1 MERRTLGTS
10 GLEVSMVGLG
20 CMGMTYAYA
29 SRRVR
34 DEVRAAATID
44 RALELGITFFD
55 TADVYGPETNE
66 DLLRRALAGRREK
79 VQIATKFGF
88 VYDDPTTRIID
99 GRPEHVLRS
108 CEGSLRR
115 LGVEILD
122 LYYLHR
128 VDPEVPVEETVG
140 AMAQLVEAGKV
151 RHLGLCEVSPATL
164 RRAAAVHPIAAVQS
178 EFSLWTRDPE
188 VELLPTLRELGVG
201 LVAYSP
207 LGRGFLT
214 GAIKNF
220 DDLLEEDWR
229 RHNPRFTPENLPRNL
244 EIVERLEVI
253 AEEKMITPA
262 QLALAWILTKGDE
275 IVPIP
280 GTTDPHRLAEDA
292 AATEVQLSQEDLALI
307 EEAAPPGAAF
317 GARYPEEMMRFV
329 NK

>member
-1 MERRTLGTS
+1 MERRTLGIS
-10 GLEVSMVGLG
+10 GLEVSTIGLG

-29 SRRVR
+29 SRKMR
-34 DEVRAAATID
+34 DEVRAAATIE
-44 RALELGITFFD
+44 RALELGITLFD

-79 VQIATKFGF
+79 VRIATKFGF
-88 VYDDPTTRIID
+88 AYDDPTRIID
-99 GRPEHVLRS
+99 GRPEYVLRS

-115 LGVEILD
+115 LGVEIID
-122 LYYLHR
+122 LFYLHR

-140 AMAQLVEAGKV
+140 AMAQLVQAGKV
-151 RHLGLCEVSPATL
+151 QHLGLCEVSTATL

-178 EFSLWTRDPE
+178 EYSLWTRDPE
-188 VELLPTLRELGVG
+188 MELLPTLRELGTG

-244 EIVERLEVI
+244 AIVERLEVI

-262 QLALAWILTKGDE
+262 QLALAWVLTKGDD

-280 GTTDPHRLAEDA
+280 GTTDPHRLTEDA
-292 AATEVQLSQEDLALI
+292 AAAEVQLSQEDLALI
-307 EEAAPPGAAF
+307 EAAIPPGAAF

-329 NK
+329 NA

>member
-1 MERRTLGTS
+1 MERRTLGIS
-10 GLEVSMVGLG
+10 GLEVSAIGLG

-29 SRRVR
+29 SRKMR
-34 DEVRAAATID
+34 DEVRAAATIE
-44 RALELGITFFD
+44 RALELGITLFD

-66 DLLRRALAGRREK
+66 DLLRRALTGRREQ

-88 VYDDPTTRIID
+88 AYDDPPRIID

-115 LGVEILD
+115 LGVETID

-140 AMAQLVEAGKV
+140 AMTQLVQAGKV
-151 RHLGLCEVSPATL
+151 RHLGLCEVSAATL
-164 RRAAAVHPIAAVQS
+164 RRAAAVHPIVAVQS
-178 EFSLWTRDPE
+178 EYSLWTRDPE

-244 EIVERLEVI
+244 EIVERLEAI
-253 AEEKMITPA
+253 AEAKMVTPA
-262 QLALAWILTKGDE
+262 QLALAWVLAKGAD

-280 GTTDPHRLAEDA
+280 GTTDPHRLTEDA
-292 AATEVQLSQEDLALI
+292 AAAEVQLSQEDLVLI
-307 EEAAPPGAAF
+307 EMAIPRGVAS

-329 NK
+329 NA